1 MTDKKWLL
9 GTGIAVGLCGVLLT
23 FVGNPANMGFC
34 IACFLRDI
42 AGGLGL
48 HRAAAVQ
55 YLRPE
60 ITGLVWGACLAALW
74 KREFLPRGGSSPLL
88 RFFLGFGVMIGAL
101 VFLGCPLRM
110 VLRLAGG
117 DLNALVGLAGFLAGI
132 LAGVAFLKHGFT
144 LGRNY
149 RQNRGE
155 GLAMPA
161 ALLVLPVL
169 LLAAPALL
177 FFSEEGPG
185 SLHAPVLVSLA
196 AGLLAGGLA
205 QRSRLCMAGGI
216 RDVVLFRD
224 FTLLSGFLALFAAA
238 LVGNA
243 VLGSFH
249 LSFADQPI
257 AHGEALWNFLGMAA
271 VGLGSTLLG
280 GCPLRQL
287 ILTGEGD
294 SDAACA
300 VLGMLAGAAFCHNF
314 SLASSASGTTPGGR
328 VACCLT
334 LALMAGIGLAHSR
347 KAA

>member
-9 GTGIAVGLCGVLLT
+9 GTGIAAGLCAAALT
-23 FVGNPANMGFC
+23 FFGNPANMGFC

-42 AGGLGL
+42 AGSLGL

-55 YLRPE
+55 YPRPE
-60 ITGLVWGACLAALW
+60 IVGLVWGACLAALW

-117 DLNALVGLAGFLAGI
+117 DVNALAGLLGFLAGI
-132 LAGVAFLKHGFT
+132 LAGVFFLKQGFT

-149 RQNRGE
+149 RQSRWE
-155 GLAMPA
+155 GLALPA
-161 ALLVLPVL
+161 GLLALPVL
-169 LLAAPALL
+169 GLLAPTLL
-177 FFSEEGPG
+177 LLSEEGPG
-185 SLHAPVLVSLA
+185 SLHAPVLVSLG
-196 AGLLAGGLA
+196 AGLLVGALA

-224 FTLLSGFLALFAAA
+224 FTLLSGFLALFLAA
-238 LVGNA
+238 LIGNLA
-243 VLGSFH
+243 LGSFH
-249 LSFADQPI
+249 LSMADQPI
-257 AHGEALWNFLGMAA
+257 AHTETLWNFLGMAV

-294 SDAACA
+294 GDSACA
-300 VLGMLAGAAFCHNF
+300 VLGMIAGAAFCHNF

-328 VACCLT
+328 IACCLA
-334 LALMAGIGLAHSR
+334 LALMAGLGLAR
-347 KAA
+347 CKKAK